1 MAPVTQQS
9 PSPHQQPADAART
22 SAPAEGA
29 SPEDAPADRAAGGS
43 GSSATVSPAADEEDG
58 PGAGGARGSRRRHR
72 RRQLTTLGAGVLV
85 AGLLVAG
92 ATVPINKVIEAPGPT
107 WNVLEGSTSSTR
119 STAGSSGAASGSS
132 SATGASAGASAS
144 GSSAILTVTGTRTYA
159 ADGALRMTTV
169 SIMGCPGYKVTVF
182 SLIDAWLHSD
192 RKVLD
197 RDAVCPSS
205 MTAEQV
211 DAVNQAEMTS
221 SQDSAVVAALMETGL
236 AKSMVLTIE
245 QVADGQKDSGLKTG
259 DVITSVTPEGGTT
272 TTITT
277 YSQLHDLME
286 TIAPGTRVTVE
297 LTRDGKDT
305 SATLT
310 TLAPSSD
317 DQRKGSMLG
326 VALSVRADSDV
337 DATFGLSDVGGPS
350 AGTMLALGIIDEV
363 TPGDLT
369 GGKDIAG
376 TGTISVSGE
385 VGAIGGIQQKMAGAK
400 ASGSDYFLA
409 PASNCDEVVG
419 HEPDGLSVYAV
430 STLHEAVETV
440 KAIADG
446 KTSGL
451 TTCEA
456 VEEESSAAATASAAS
471 SMTPTP
477 SPTAAAGEAAVET
490 ATATATEH

>member
-1 MAPVTQQS
+1 MRLRGAVAARGAAAGERRRVPHNGPVTQHC
-9 PSPHQQPADAART
+9 PSPDQQHGDAAGT
-22 SAPAEGA
+22 PAPTTGS
-29 SPEDAPADRAAGGS
+29 SPEAPLTEGTDTGHR
-43 GSSATVSPAADEEDG
+43 TL
-58 PGAGGARGSRRRHR
+58 RRHR
-72 RRQLTTLGAGVLV
+72 RRQLTILGAGVVV

-107 WNVLEGSTSSTR
+107 WNVLEGSTSSSGTSAA
-119 STAGSSGAASGSS
+119 STGSASSSASGSS
-132 SATGASAGASAS
+132 SGSSASASAS

-169 SIMGCPGYKVTVF
+169 SVMGCPGYKVTAF
-182 SLIDAWLHSD
+182 DLIGAWLHSD

-236 AKSMVLTIE
+236 ARSMVLTIE
-245 QVADGQKDSGLKTG
+245 QVADEQKDSGLEAG
-259 DVITSVTPEGGTT
+259 DVITSVTPDGGAT

-277 YSQLHDLME
+277 YAQLHDLMQ
-286 TIAPGTRVTVE
+286 TIPEGTRVTVGV
-297 LTRDGKDT
+297 TRDGKAT

-310 TLAPSSD
+310 TLAPSSG
-317 DQRKGSMLG
+317 DQPSGSMLG

-350 AGTMLALGIIDEV
+350 AGTMFALGIIDEV

-369 GGKDIAG
+369 GGEDIAG

-385 VGAIGGIQQKMAGAK
+385 VGAIGGIQQKMAGAR

-419 HEPDGLSVYAV
+419 HEPDGMGVYAV
-430 STLHEAVETV
+430 STLHEAVEAV
-440 KAIADG
+440 EAIADG
-446 KTSGL
+446 STSGL
-451 TTCEA
+451 RTCEA
-456 VEEESSAAATASAAS
+456 VQAGASATASVSATAA
-471 SMTPTP
+471 P
-477 SPTAAAGEAAVET
+477 SAVASASASATAAA
-490 ATATATEH
+490 EH